1 MFFQPLSFSIFSN
14 PSSSKFVTKKSTR
27 QKKKK
32 SGAKQKQPSKTGAW
46 LPTRGGLMA
55 VGVASVLLTIWITFQ
70 ATKVSSLGESLLWGL
85 GFGGSIWLIFGLV
98 FFVNKFLRNR

>member
-1 MFFQPLSFSIFSN
+1 VINSEWSN
-14 PSSSKFVTKKSTR
+14 FVAKRSTQ

-32 SGAKQKQPSKTGAW
+32 SSVKSKQTSKDGPW
-46 LPTRGGLMA
+46 LPTRGGLIT
-55 VGVASVLLTIWITFQ
+55 VGVTSFLLAAWTTIQ

-85 GFGGSIWLIFGLV
+85 GFGASIWLIFGLV